1 MRKKILFIITKSNWG
16 GAQRY
21 VFDLATHLPTR
32 RYEAVVAA
40 GGEGVLFQ
48 KLQSAGIRTIPI
60 PTFRRDIYIG
70 KEFRSFFNL
79 VRILREEKPAVVHLS
94 SSKAGGIGAAAAW
107 IYKFMP
113 GASYP
118 LVVFT
123 AHGWGFNE
131 PRQYLAR
138 IAIRALSALAGIFQD
153 SVICINAADA
163 KSASR
168 LIRKKKIVLIPNG
181 IGSFTP
187 LARNDARR
195 KLSQIGAREI
205 APAEFLIGTIAELTK
220 NKGHEYLLDALA
232 LVRARGVRTRAIW
245 IGEGELRDALEKKI
259 RARGLEK
266 TIFLAGFL
274 DDARKYLPAF
284 DVFVLPSLKEGTPY
298 TILEAMHAGVPVIAA
313 RAGGIPDLLQDN
325 KTGILVRPADTK
337 ELAAAIERASQDAAL
352 LESLAK
358 NARTVV
364 QRNYTLERMLWATE
378 KIYES
383 LTG

>member
-1 MRKKILFIITKSNWG
+1 MRKKILFIVTKSNWG

-21 VFDLATHLPTR
+21 VFDLATHLPSR

-40 GGEGVLFQ
+40 GGDGILFQ
-48 KLQSAGIRTIPI
+48 KLQSAGVRTIPI
-60 PTFRRDIYIG
+60 PAFRRDIYIG

-79 VRILREEKPAVVHLS
+79 IRILRREKPAVVHLS
-94 SSKAGGIGAAAAW
+94 SSKAGGIGAAAAR
-107 IYKFMP
+107 IYRFFP
-113 GASYP
+113 GARRP

-131 PRQYLAR
+131 PRRYLAR

-153 SVICINAADA
+153 IVICINAADA
-163 KSASR
+163 ESASR

-181 IGSFTP
+181 IGRFTP
-187 LARNDARR
+187 LARDEARR
-195 KLSQIGAREI
+195 ELSQLGAREI
-205 APAEFLIGTIAELTK
+205 SPAEFLIGTIAELTK

-232 LVRARGVRTRAIW
+232 LVRTHGIRIRTIW
-245 IGEGELRDALEKKI
+245 IGEGELKEILKEKI
-259 RARGLEK
+259 RVRGLEK

-298 TILEAMHAGVPVIAA
+298 TILEAMHAGVPVIAS
-313 RAGGIPDLLQDN
+313 RAGGIPDCIQDG
-325 KTGILVRPADTK
+325 KTGILVRPADAK
-337 ELAAAIERASQDAAL
+337 ELTAAILRASQDATL

-358 NARTVV
+358 NARIVV
-364 QRNYTLERMLWATE
+364 QRDYTLERMLFATE
-378 KIYES
+378 KIYERAQ
-383 LTG
+383 

>member
-1 MRKKILFIITKSNWG
+1 MKKKILFIITKSNWG

-48 KLQSAGIRTIPI
+48 KLQNAGIRTIPI
-60 PTFRRDIYIG
+60 PTFRRDIYLG

-79 VRILREEKPAVVHLS
+79 VRILRKEKPTVVHLS
-94 SSKAGGIGAAAAW
+94 SSKAGGIGAAAAR
-107 IYKFMP
+107 IYRFFP
-113 GASYP
+113 RNSRP

-131 PRQYLAR
+131 PRQYLVRA
-138 IAIRALSALAGIFQD
+138 AIRALSALAGIFQD
-153 SVICINAADA
+153 IVICINIADA

-168 LIRKKKIVLIPNG
+168 LIRKKKIALIPNG
-181 IGSFTP
+181 IGAFAP
-187 LARNDARR
+187 LERGEARR
-195 KLSQIGAREI
+195 ELSEIGAHEI
-205 APAEFLIGTIAELTK
+205 TPAEFLIGTIAELTK

-232 LVRARGVRTRAIW
+232 AIRARGVRARAVW
-245 IGEGELRDALEKKI
+245 IGEGELRGALEKKI

-313 RAGGIPDLLQDN
+313 RSGGIPDCIQDN
-325 KTGILVRPADTK
+325 RTGILVRPADAK
-337 ELAAAIERASQDAAL
+337 ELAAAIERASHNATL

-364 QRNYTLERMLWATE
+364 QRDYTLERMLWATE

-383 LTG
+383 R